1 MLYLIGTGLYYLTD
15 MPLRALDKLK
25 KCKEVYLERY
35 TNLNDISELKK
46 LEKTINKKIT
56 LVGRE
61 EVESDF
67 ITSRAKTSDVAL
79 LVPGDPLS
87 ATTHVSLLCEC
98 KNMEIKFE
106 VLHASSIFSAI
117 AESGFSLYKFGATC
131 SIPIY
136 TTNFKP
142 ESFFSVIEEN
152 IKAGLHT
159 LVLLEAK
166 DEKNFVDLN
175 SAIEILKSIETKR
188 KIKIIDWNNVLC
200 VSRLGSE
207 YQSIFLAKA
216 NKENVP
222 PPASIIIPG
231 KLNQVELDNFRM
243 LLS

>member
-15 MPLRALDKLK
+15 MSVRALDKLK
-25 KCKEVYLERY
+25 TCKEVYLERY
-35 TNLNDISELKK
+35 TNLNEISDIKK
-46 LEKTINKKIT
+46 VETIIGNRIA

-67 ITSRAKTSDVAL
+67 IVSRARTSEVAL

-98 KNMEIKFE
+98 KKLGIKFE
-106 VLHASSIFSAI
+106 VIHASSIFSAI
-117 AESGFSLYKFGATC
+117 AEVGFSLYKFGATC

-136 TTNFKP
+136 TANFKP
-142 ESFFSVIEEN
+142 ESFFSVIEKN

-166 DEKNFVDLN
+166 DRKNFVSLN
-175 SAIEILKSIETKR
+175 SAIDILKAIESKR
-188 KIKIIDWNNVLC
+188 KSSRIDWDKVVC
-200 VSRLGSE
+200 VSRLGGE
-207 YQSIFLAKA
+207 QKSIYLANSA
-216 NKENVP
+216 KENDF
-222 PPASIIIPG
+222 PPACIVIPG
-231 KLNQVELDNFRM
+231 KLNQVEADNFKI

>member
-15 MPLRALDKLK
+15 MPIRAIDKLK
-25 KCKEVYLERY
+25 KCREIYLERY
-35 TNLNDISELKK
+35 TNLNDISQLKK
-46 LEKTINKKIT
+46 LEGSIKKKIT

-67 ITSRAKTSDVAL
+67 IISRAEKAAVAL

-98 KNMEIKFE
+98 KSRGIKFE
-106 VLHASSIFSAI
+106 VLHSSSIFSAI
-117 AESGFSLYKFGATC
+117 AETGFSLYKFGATC

-136 TTNFKP
+136 TANFKP

-166 DEKNFVDLN
+166 DEKNFVSLK
-175 SAIEILKSIETKR
+175 SSIETLKSIESKR
-188 KIKIIDWNNVLC
+188 KLDIINWGETIC
-200 VSRLGSE
+200 ISRLGSE
-207 YQSIFLAKA
+207 QRSISPADPFRGNDL
-216 NKENVP
+216 P
-222 PPASIIIPG
+222 PSCMIIPG
-231 KLNQVELDNFRM
+231 KLNQVEVDNSKI